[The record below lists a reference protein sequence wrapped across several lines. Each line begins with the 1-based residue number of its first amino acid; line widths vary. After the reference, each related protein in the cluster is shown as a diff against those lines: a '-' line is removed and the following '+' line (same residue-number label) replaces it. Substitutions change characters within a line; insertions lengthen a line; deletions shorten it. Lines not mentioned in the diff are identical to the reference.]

1 MQLGNQERRFS
12 ELSLAPR
19 PSLPEKVSPAGL
31 WALSSGGFTKCS
43 FWGGLNL
50 ECTHCDLWALV
61 FNQVV
66 WCVEFYY
73 IYIYL
78 MGIEK
83 AVWEVVL
90 QIVFILNYLNYSNFT
105 RRSGLPG
112 SCAVCCSPQVCV
124 AVWGSN

>member
-1 MQLGNQERRFS
+1 
-12 ELSLAPR
+12 
-19 PSLPEKVSPAGL
+19 
-31 WALSSGGFTKCS
+31 
-43 FWGGLNL
+43 
-50 ECTHCDLWALV
+50 
-61 FNQVV
+61 
-66 WCVEFYY
+66 
-73 IYIYL
+73 

-83 AVWEVVL
+83 VVWEVVL